1 MSTLIS
7 LDSVSH
13 LIGNKQ
19 LFTDLKLAINDDSRL
34 GIIGPNGSGKST
46 LMKILAEE
54 ITPDSGR
61 VVRGRSVR
69 VAYVPQMD
77 NFDIKKSAEEV
88 MVEELSKSFTDLEAT
103 TRAGKFL
110 GKVGFED
117 FNQKVGDLSG
127 GWRKRLALAVALA
140 SEPEVLLL
148 DEPTNHL
155 DLAGLL
161 WLETLLN
168 NANFAWALISHDRY
182 FLEQTVKEVMEVAPC
197 YKNGIL
203 KLGGSYEVFLE
214 KRAEFL
220 DQEAKGIASLANKV
234 RNEQEWASRAPKARG
249 TKANYRMKETD
260 RLDAELRERKSR
272 VTGDTAKVSFTSS
285 NRQTKELVEF
295 INVSF
300 GFGDLKILTQE
311 SFIVNSG
318 VCLGVLGING
328 QGKST
333 VLKLIGGALEPESGK
348 VKRAGHLKVVY
359 FDQLRGSLS
368 NAKTL
373 RDGLADGYDQVVY
386 QGKSTHIIS
395 WGKKFGF
402 DPADHDKQIKNLSG
416 GEQAR
421 LLLSILVRQEAD
433 LLILDEPT
441 NDLDLPMLETLEAIL
456 MDFPG
461 AVILVTHDRY
471 MLDKVCT
478 NYIGFDQEQ
487 KLLSFA
493 SYSQWQESRAR
504 VQHSKEV
511 RGSGSIP
518 SIPVTKKMSPEDLRE
533 YGQMEKKIIKAEQE
547 LALIEDRAVK
557 AANANDHHL
566 MVQMANELKVAQE
579 KVEGLYQRWDQL
591 ETLSGKL

>member
-13 LIGNKQ
+13 QIGNKQ
-19 LFTDLKLAINDDSRL
+19 LFSDLKLAISDDSRI

-46 LMKILAEE
+46 LMKIIAEE
-54 ITPDSGR
+54 IVPDSGR
-61 VVRGRSVR
+61 VVCGRSVQ

-77 NFDIKKSAEEV
+77 SFNPALTAQEV
-88 MVEELSKSFTDLEAT
+88 MIKELSNNFTDLEAN

-110 GKVGFED
+110 SKVGFED
-117 FNQKVGDLSG
+117 LTQKVGDLSG
-127 GWRKRLALAVALA
+127 GWRKRLSLAVALA
-140 SEPEVLLL
+140 REPEVLLL

-161 WLETLLN
+161 WLENLLN

-182 FLEQTVKEVMEVAPC
+182 FLERTVKEVIEVAPC
-197 YKNGIL
+197 YKNGII
-203 KLGGSYEVFLE
+203 KLGGSYQTFLE
-214 KRAEFL
+214 KRDEFL

-249 TKANYRMKETD
+249 TKANYRVKEAD
-260 RLDAELRERKSR
+260 RLDSELQERRSR
-272 VTGDTAKVSFTSS
+272 VTGEATKVSFTASQ
-285 NRQTKELVEF
+285 RQTKELAEF
-295 INVSF
+295 INVTF
-300 GFGDLKILTQE
+300 GFDNLPIVTQE
-311 SFIVNSG
+311 NFIINSG
-318 VCLGVLGING
+318 VCLGVLGTNG

-333 VLKLIGGALEPESGK
+333 LLKLIGGALEPQAGK

-359 FDQLRGSLS
+359 FDQLRGALS
-368 NAKTL
+368 SASTL
-373 RDGLADGYDQVVY
+373 RQALADGYDQVVY
-386 QGKSTHIIS
+386 QSRSLHIIS

-402 DPADHDKQIKNLSG
+402 DPADLDKPIKNLSG

-441 NDLDLPMLETLEAIL
+441 NDLDLPMLEMLEGML
-456 MDFPG
+456 VDFPG

-471 MLDKVCT
+471 MLEKVCT
-478 NYIGFDQEQ
+478 NFLGFNQEQ
-487 KLLSFA
+487 KLLTYA
-493 SYSQWQESRAR
+493 SYAQWQESRAR
-504 VQHSKEV
+504 VQHAKES

-518 SIPVTKKMSPEDLRE
+518 SIPVAKKMSSEEIRE
-533 YGQMEKKIIKAEQE
+533 YGQMEKKIMKAEQE

-557 AANANDHHL
+557 AATANDHHL
-566 MVQMANELKVAQE
+566 MVQVANELTVAQE
-579 KVEGLYQRWDQL
+579 KVEGLYRRWDEL
-591 ETLSGKL
+591 ENLSGKL